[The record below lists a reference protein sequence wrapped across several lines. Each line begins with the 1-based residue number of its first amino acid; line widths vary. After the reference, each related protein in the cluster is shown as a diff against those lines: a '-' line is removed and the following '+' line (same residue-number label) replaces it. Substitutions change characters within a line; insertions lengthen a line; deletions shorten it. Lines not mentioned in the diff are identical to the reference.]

1 MLLSITLLLIC
12 SSISFGFFF
21 LIIVFS
27 KIKKYFFYLKVNG
40 KTESTLTENTIEN
53 EWNLEDLNDKTQIYR
68 TEMKNDKT

>member
-1 MLLSITLLLIC
+1 MFLDFIWLLFLFLFS
-12 SSISFGFFF
+12 FF

-27 KIKKYFFYLKVNG
+27 KIKNFFIYLKVNG